1 MMMTMVAEQ
10 LEYVCIEKDQLSNQS
25 RKIAELEARADY
37 KEQSIKELKLDMKEL
52 KDSVDSLDTTI
63 NKFIIQ
69 SIKDDNA
76 LKDYITSLENRVTSL
91 ESRQDTLYKLLMA
104 TPAVIAVIG
113 VIAAVLTYTH

>member
-1 MMMTMVAEQ
+1 MKMP
-10 LEYVCIEKDQLSNQS
+10 SNW
-25 RKIAELEARADY
+25 R
-37 KEQSIKELKLDMKEL
+37 IKYLRIM
-52 KDSVDSLDTTI
+52 
-63 NKFIIQ
+63 FIIQ

-113 VIAAVLTYTH
+113 VIAAVLNYTH

>member
-1 MMMTMVAEQ
+1 MMTMAAE
-10 LEYVCIEKDQLSNQS
+10 YTCIHEEQIRGIS
-25 RKIAELEARADY
+25 RKTAELEARADY
-37 KEQSIKELKLDMKEL
+37 KEQSIKELKTDMKEL